1 MQDELTIK
9 QKAFADY
16 YIETGNATEAAK
28 MAGYSQRTAY
38 RTGADNLKKPHVAA
52 YIAER
57 QKQIDD
63 ERICNIAEIQRIRTS
78 IARGERK
85 DDFGFAPENGDILK
99 ACADLEKSLK
109 IKEEQ
114 EEIQRQREEA
124 LNRGIYHTDLDT
136 IADVFHPAVRDMRKH
151 GHREYVFPGGRG
163 STKSS
168 CGMEIPYEIMMN
180 NPQMHCL
187 VVRKVANTLRD
198 SVYAQMAW
206 GCDKQAE
213 NPMFVRENWD
223 FKLSPLEITYKPT
236 GQKVFFRGADD
247 PAKIKSIKPPFGFIG
262 ILIFEEL
269 DQFSGEEEVRKIE
282 QSAIRGGSGA
292 YIIKIFNPPK
302 SENCWVNQY
311 VATPKDSMM
320 VIRSTYLDVPPEW
333 LGEDFIEEAEHLK
346 ETNPEAYENEYMG
359 KANGSG
365 GAVFEYLEFRTI
377 TDEEIATFD
386 RIYQGVDWGWYPDH
400 YAFIRS
406 YYNRNTETIYLIAEN
421 YVNKQSNEKTGKWI
435 KNHKYDDYPIICD
448 SAEKK
453 SVNDYKDMGIPAREA
468 IKGPGSI
475 EYGMKWLQVRHIV
488 IDRARTPAAYEELS
502 KYEYERDK
510 DGNPISGYPD
520 ANNHII
526 DALRYSYEPIWRK
539 RGSTA

>member
-1 MQDELTIK
+1 MRDELTPK

-16 YIETGNATEAAK
+16 YIETGNAEQSAIR
-28 MAGYSQRTAY
+28 AGYSEKYARGNAHKLVANN
-38 RTGADNLKKPHVAA
+38 GIAA

-57 QKQIDD
+57 MKQIDD
-63 ERICNIAEIQRIRTS
+63 DRICDIAEIQRIRTS

-85 DDFGFAPENGDILK
+85 DDFGFTPENSDILK
-99 ACADLEKSLK
+99 ACSDLEKSLK

-114 EEIQRQREEA
+114 EELQRQKEEA
-124 LNRGIYHTDLDT
+124 LNRGVYHTDLDT
-136 IADVFHPAVRDMRKH
+136 IADVFHPAIRDMRKH

-168 CGMEIPYEIMMN
+168 CAMEIPYEIMMN

-213 NPMFVRENWD
+213 NPMFVRDNWD

-292 YIIKIFNPPK
+292 YIFKIFNPPK
-302 SENCWVNQY
+302 SASNWANKYISV
-311 VATPKDSMM
+311 PKDSMM
-320 VIRSTYLDVPPEW
+320 VVRSTYLDVPPEW
-333 LGEDFIEEAEHLK
+333 LGEDFLEEAEHLK
-346 ETNPEAYENEYMG
+346 ETNPDAYDNEYMG
-359 KANGSG
+359 VANGSG
-365 GAVFEYLEFRTI
+365 GAVFEYLEFREI
-377 TDEEIATFD
+377 TDEEIASFD
-386 RIYQGVDWGWYPDH
+386 RIFQGVDWGWYPDH
-400 YAFIRS
+400 YAFVRS
-406 YYNRNTETIYLIAEN
+406 YYNHNTETIYLIDEN

-435 KNHKYDDYPIICD
+435 KERGYDDYPIICD
-448 SAEKK
+448 SAENK

-468 IKGPGSI
+468 VKGPGSV
-475 EYGMKWLQVRHIV
+475 EYGMKWLQVRKIV
-488 IDRARTPAAYEELS
+488 IDQRRTPNAFKELS
-502 KYEYERDK
+502 EYEFERDK

-520 ANNHII
+520 KDNHII
-526 DALRYSYEPIWRK
+526 DALRYSYEPLWGK
-539 RGSTA
+539 RGSKA